1 LTTVS
6 QQHHL
11 SPSAYDR
18 LKAELEDLTT
28 RGRTEVAGEIEVAR
42 AHGDLSENGD
52 YHAAKE
58 KQGMMEA
65 RIRKIESMLLD
76 AVIAEDDGTGAVQ
89 PGCIVTIVYEGDSDD
104 AAERYLVGSIEER
117 VEGLDVISPASPLGE
132 ALVGTVQGD
141 SVTYEAP
148 NGATLKVKVLAVER

>member
-1 LTTVS
+1 
-6 QQHHL
+6 
-11 SPSAYDR
+11 
-18 LKAELEDLTT
+18 
-28 RGRTEVAGEIEVAR
+28 
-42 AHGDLSENGD
+42 
-52 YHAAKE
+52 
-58 KQGMMEA
+58 MEA

-104 AAERYLVGSIEER
+104 DAERYLVGSIEER

-132 ALVGTVQGD
+132 ALIGAVQGD

-148 NGATLKVKVLAVER
+148 NGATLKVTVLAVER